1 MTTFLQIAEPPHS
14 PKACGLARLVVSI
27 AKLAAHPDEDDGG
40 NDEAVATSFF
50 LSASETASRSRICS
64 Q

>member
-40 NDEAVATSFF
+40 NEACNEFF
-50 LSASETASRSRICS
+50 
-64 Q
+64 QVF